1 MILTKGNRY
10 EKEVSIL
17 CIYANISFDENL
29 NRF

>member
-10 EKEVSIL
+10 EKEESVL
-17 CIYANISFDENL
+17 CIYANISFDEIL